1 MKPFSLND
9 PDLAELEAELLGKHI
24 RLDQAGQQALLYH
37 AAFRAGQAKATKT
50 TRLWQAFTTA
60 LGMILVVA
68 LFPWNRPNLTPSMN
82 TGQSLPANI
91 PLMITAA
98 PKEDLPLGTHAD
110 QGQSLPPW
118 ENWAQGSENA
128 EVFDQALEKFAQLD
142 ARERSYSLIQFSHL
156 GFLGY

>member
-9 PDLAELEAELLGKHI
+9 PDLAELEAELLAKNI

-50 TRLWQAFTTA
+50 TRLWQAYTAA
-60 LGMILVVA
+60 LGMILVVT
-68 LFPWNRPNLTPSMN
+68 LFPWNRPSLTPPMN
-82 TGQSLPANI
+82 TGQSLPTNI

-98 PKEDLPLGTHAD
+98 PKEDLPLGSHGD
-110 QGQSLPPW
+110 PGQSVPPW
-118 ENWAQGSENA
+118 ENWAQGRGNA

-156 GFLGY
+156 ESLGY